1 MIMSSH
7 VGLWVSYRSLALAY
21 IGGQRGERDDHVLP
35 RGPGATNRSLAL
47 AYIAG
52 QRGVR
57 DDHVLPRGPGAIYT
71 DSITQSRNIWGRSV
85 ESAIDT
91 DSHLL

>member
-7 VGLWVSYRSLALAY
+7 VGLGVTYRSLALAY
-21 IGGQRGERDDHVLP
+21 IAGQRGVSDDHVLP

-47 AYIAG
+47 AYVAG

-57 DDHVLPRGPGAIYT
+57 DDHVLPRGPVDNIQLI
-71 DSITQSRNIWGRSV
+71 SCSLRSRAARS
-85 ESAIDT
+85 T
-91 DSHLL
+91 R

>member
-7 VGLWVSYRSLALAY
+7 VGLRVSY
-21 IGGQRGERDDHVLP
+21 
-35 RGPGATNRSLAL
+35 RSLAL

-57 DDHVLPRGPGAIYT
+57 DDHVLPREPVGNIYSSLALAYIAGQQGVRDDHVLPRGPVG
-71 DSITQSRNIWGRSV
+71 NILYS
-85 ESAIDT
+85 S
-91 DSHLL
+91 